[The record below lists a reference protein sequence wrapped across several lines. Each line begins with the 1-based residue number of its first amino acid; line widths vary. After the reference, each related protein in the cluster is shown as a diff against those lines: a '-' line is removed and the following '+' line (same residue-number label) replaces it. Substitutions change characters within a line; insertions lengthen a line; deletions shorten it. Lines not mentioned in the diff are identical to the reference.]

1 MDDRAEFSDDNV
13 EVQNARALE
22 GLSQVETRWQCCKRY
37 PKTVGWIAV
46 MTWIMIVVGFD
57 NQAGGSVLSVPEFR
71 KQFGLI
77 FDGQY
82 ILSAR
87 WQSAIQGGP
96 TAVTVFG
103 LLSGSFLADKFG
115 KKKIITLG
123 LCISVVAIGI
133 EYASKS
139 IAVFFTGKMINGY
152 ALGIFLGLCLSSTA
166 EISPLPMRGISTGC
180 MNIAQCIG
188 PFLGAIMVNYVGTWT
203 NAWAY
208 RSLYVAQWGF
218 GIPAL
223 LIQPWMPE
231 SPWYLLK
238 KGKDEEARKSFRR
251 LCSTEEDADS
261 RLVAAKLTLYEA
273 EQLSETGSF
282 VECFR
287 GTNLRRTLIAILAFF
302 LHPNSGVSFI
312 SSFGSYIFQL
322 IGVSAQESF
331 RLGIGAQVLSI
342 TQATLQGST

>member
-1 MDDRAEFSDDNV
+1 
-13 EVQNARALE
+13 
-22 GLSQVETRWQCCKRY
+22 
-37 PKTVGWIAV
+37 

-96 TAVTVFG
+96 TAVTVLG

-139 IAVFFTGKMINGY
+139 IAVFFNGKMINGY
-152 ALGIFLGLCLSSTA
+152 ALGIFLGLCLSYTA

-238 KGKDEEARKSFRR
+238 KGKTKKPENHS
-251 LCSTEEDADS
+251 DAFAV
-261 RLVAAKLTLYEA
+261 LK
-273 EQLSETGSF
+273 
-282 VECFR
+282 
-287 GTNLRRTLIAILAFF
+287 RTPIQGWWL
-302 LHPNSGVSFI
+302 PNSLCMRL
-312 SSFGSYIFQL
+312 SSSL
-322 IGVSAQESF
+322 KLA
-331 RLGIGAQVLSI
+331 ALSNALEEP
-342 TQATLQGST
+342 TCDEH